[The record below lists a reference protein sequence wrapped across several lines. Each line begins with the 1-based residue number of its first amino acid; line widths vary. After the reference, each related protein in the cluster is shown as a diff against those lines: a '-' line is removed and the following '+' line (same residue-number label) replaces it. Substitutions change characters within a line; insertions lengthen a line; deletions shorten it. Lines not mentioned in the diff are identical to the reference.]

1 MSWRTCRFH
10 RVTVN
15 HDDPV
20 IGPFRRLQ
28 LTIPLFRLA
37 ARIGIRDRTP
47 CRESVP
53 PIAVN
58 AVLLWGNGAGAQ

>member
-1 MSWRTCRFH
+1 MSGRTCRFH
-10 RVTVN
+10 RLTVN
-15 HDDPV
+15 HDAPV

-37 ARIGIRDRTP
+37 AWIGFRECTP

-53 PIAVN
+53 PIAAN